1 MNETTT
7 DVTTLDPQTA
17 ARIAEAP
24 LPTRSTLRRRRSLA
38 LQAWRFALLNLKMLR
53 MVRKGH

>member
-1 MNETTT
+1 MNDTTT
-7 DVTTLDPQTA
+7 DVTALDPQTA

-24 LPTRSTLRRRRSLA
+24 LPTRTTLRRRRSLVM
-38 LQAWRFALLNLKMLR
+38 QAWRFALLNLKMLR

>member
-1 MNETTT
+1 VNDTTT
-7 DVTTLDPQTA
+7 DVTALDPQTA

-24 LPTRSTLRRRRSLA
+24 LPTRSTLRRRRSLV
-38 LQAWRFALLNLKMLR
+38 LQTWRFALLNLKMLR